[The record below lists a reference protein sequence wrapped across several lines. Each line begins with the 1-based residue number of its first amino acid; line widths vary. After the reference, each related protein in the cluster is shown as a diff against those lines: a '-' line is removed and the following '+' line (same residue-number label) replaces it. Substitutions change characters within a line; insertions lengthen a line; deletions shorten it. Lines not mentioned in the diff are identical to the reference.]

1 RQPVS
6 LRQLSAHPPRDPARG
21 RRHAG
26 QVEMTRG
33 HDAGRRRFLKVFGTA
48 SGALVVGLPALAWTQ
63 DELLGQNLVAL
74 NPYLRIEPDGT
85 TVIGARDPEVG
96 QGIRTAEAR
105 IIAEELDAD
114 WNRVI

>member
-1 RQPVS
+1 
-6 LRQLSAHPPRDPARG
+6 
-21 RRHAG
+21 
-26 QVEMTRG
+26 MTRA
-33 HDAGRRRFLKVFGTA
+33 HDASRRRFLKVFGTA
-48 SGALVVGLPALAWTQ
+48 TGALVVGLPAMAWTP
-63 DELLGQNLVAL
+63 DELLGHNLIAL

-114 WNRVI
+114 WNKVVVTPLDIGVTDVGGEPHRIY